1 MVFFLMPLNILIG
14 RKTRDLSQQ
23 QMKLKDERINLT
35 NEALLGV
42 KLIKLYGWEEPFQKR
57 ISGLID
63 FRLFLSPLPVH
74 FRSASGSLPVRS
86 DVIIKISEKRSF
98 DR

>member
-1 MVFFLMPLNILIG
+1 MAMYFLWQELGISTLAGLGFMVCFLMPLNILIG

-57 ISGLID
+57 ISGFIT
-63 FRLFLSPLPVH
+63 LPV
-74 FRSASGSLPVRS
+74 F
-86 DVIIKISEKRSF
+86 SF
-98 DR
+98 AF

>member
-1 MVFFLMPLNILIG
+1 MAMYFLWQELGISTLAGLGFMICFLMPLNILIG

-57 ISGLID
+57 ISGFIT
-63 FRLFLSPLPVH
+63 LPVFAFA
-74 FRSASGSLPVRS
+74 FRS
-86 DVIIKISEKRSF
+86 
-98 DR
+98 

>member
-1 MVFFLMPLNILIG
+1 MAMYFLWQELGISTLAGLGFMVCFLMPLNILIG

-42 KLIKLYGWEEPFQKR
+42 KLIKLYGWEEPFQNR
-57 ISGLID
+57 ISGFIT
-63 FRLFLSPLPVH
+63 LPVFSFA
-74 FRSASGSLPVRS
+74 FRS
-86 DVIIKISEKRSF
+86 
-98 DR
+98 

>member
-1 MVFFLMPLNILIG
+1 MAMYFLWQELGISTLAGLGFMICFLMPLNILIG

-57 ISGLID
+57 ISGFIT
-63 FRLFLSPLPVH
+63 LPVFSFA
-74 FRSASGSLPVRS
+74 FRSCNL
-86 DVIIKISEKRSF
+86 
-98 DR
+98 

>member
-1 MVFFLMPLNILIG
+1 MYFLWQELGISTLAGLGFMVCFLMPLNILIG

-42 KLIKLYGWEEPFQKR
+42 KLIKLYGWEEPFQNR
-57 ISGLID
+57 ISGFI
-63 FRLFLSPLPVH
+63 H
-74 FRSASGSLPVRS
+74 FRFFLLRS
-86 DVIIKISEKRSF
+86 DLEKFKNFRYS
-98 DR
+98 

>member
-1 MVFFLMPLNILIG
+1 MAMYFLWQELGISTLAGLGFMVFLLMPLNILIG

-57 ISGLID
+57 ISGLN
-63 FRLFLSPLPVH
+63 
-74 FRSASGSLPVRS
+74 SLPIKKSETS
-86 DVIIKISEKRSF
+86 DF
-98 DR
+98 TCNY

>member
-1 MVFFLMPLNILIG
+1 MAMYFLWQELGISTLAGLGFMICFLMPLNILIG

-57 ISGLID
+57 ISGFIT
-63 FRLFLSPLPVH
+63 LPVFSFA
-74 FRSASGSLPVRS
+74 FRS
-86 DVIIKISEKRSF
+86 
-98 DR
+98 